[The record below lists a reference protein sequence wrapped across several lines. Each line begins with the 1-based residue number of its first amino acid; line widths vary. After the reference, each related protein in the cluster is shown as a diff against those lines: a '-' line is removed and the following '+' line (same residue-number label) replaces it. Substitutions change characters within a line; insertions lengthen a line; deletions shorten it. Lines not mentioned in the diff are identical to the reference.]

1 MKEQK
6 GIVEIRA
13 GSIDYFG
20 VGAIEKTSDI
30 IRTYRDRCVERV
42 AIVTGRNSYRLSG
55 AWSKV
60 QEVLEK
66 EKLEFVSFDGISPNP
81 TVDQIDKAVQHLKTL
96 SPQLVIGIGGGSV
109 LDASKVIALLLKNP
123 DLTARD
129 LYVKGR
135 RPFESLPLFAI
146 NLTHG
151 TGSEVDR
158 YAVATVPELKDK
170 SGLALDCMYPE
181 YAIDDPSLML
191 SLPEEQLLYT
201 SLDALNHLVEAA
213 TTILSSSYTVMLAR
227 EGIGAIA
234 RWLPVAAK
242 EPEDLEARYWLLY
255 ASVLGG
261 MAIDSA
267 VVHLTHPLEHTLSA
281 IKPELPHGLGLTVLL
296 PSVVRAIYPAVSD
309 TLQEIL
315 MPIVGKCSSAEE
327 LALKVENWIF
337 SLGVKVKLRDIG
349 FSEEGIEE
357 ALQYLM
363 ASQEGG
369 GSLYLAPVKIDRELV
384 KRIYTESLEP
394 IG

>member
-1 MKEQK
+1 MKELK

-20 VGAIEKTSDI
+20 VGAIDKALDI
-30 IRTYRDRCVERV
+30 IRTYRDRGVERV
-42 AIVTGRNSYRLSG
+42 AIVTGRKSYRLSG

-60 QEVLEK
+60 QGVLEK
-66 EKLEFVSFDGISPNP
+66 EKLEFISFDGISPNP
-81 TVDQIDKAVQHLKTL
+81 TVDQIDKAVQHLKSH

-109 LDASKVIALLLKNP
+109 LDASKVIAVLLKNF

-129 LYVKGR
+129 LYIKGR
-135 RPFESLPLFAI
+135 RPFEALPLFAI

-151 TGSEVDR
+151 TGSEIDR

-191 SLPEEQLLYT
+191 TLPKEQLLYT

-213 TTILSSSYTVMLAR
+213 TTTLSSSYTVMLAR

-281 IKPELPHGLGLTVLL
+281 LKPEIAHGLGLTVLL

-315 MPIVGKCSSAEE
+315 MPIVGECNSSDEMATG
-327 LALKVENWIF
+327 LQSWI
-337 SLGVKVKLRDIG
+337 SGLGVKEKLKDIG
-349 FSEEGIEE
+349 FSEDDIDDIVH
-357 ALQYLM
+357 YVM

-369 GSLYLAPVKIDRELV
+369 GSICLAPVEVDSALI
-384 KRIYTESLEP
+384 KRIFLESL
-394 IG
+394 

>member
-20 VGAIEKTSDI
+20 VGAIEKLSDI
-30 IRTYRDRCVERV
+30 LRNYKGQGIKRAAV
-42 AIVTGRNSYRLSG
+42 VTGRSSYRISG
-55 AWSKV
+55 AW
-60 QEVLEK
+60 QRIEEALNE
-66 EKLEFVSFDGISPNP
+66 EGFEFGHFDGISPNP
-81 TVDQIDKAVQHLKTL
+81 TVDQIDEAVREL
-96 SPQLVIGIGGGSV
+96 SPLDAELIVGIGGGSV
-109 LDASKVIALLLKNP
+109 LDASKIIAVLLKNRG
-123 DLTARD
+123 LNARD
-129 LYVKGR
+129 LYVKGK
-135 RPFESLPLFAI
+135 RPYSALPVVAV

-151 TGSEVDR
+151 TGSEIDR

-191 SLPEEQLLYT
+191 TLPKEQLLYT

-213 TTILSSSYTVMLAR
+213 TTTLSSAYTEMLAR
-227 EGIGAIA
+227 EGIKEIA
-234 RWLPVAAK
+234 KWLPLAVK
-242 EPEDLEARYWLLY
+242 EPENLKARYWLLY

-261 MAIDSA
+261 MAIDSG
-267 VVHLTHPLEHTLSA
+267 VVHITHPLEHTLSA

-296 PSVVRAIYPAVSD
+296 PSVLRAIYPAKKD
-309 TLQEIL
+309 LLQDIL
-315 MPIVGKCSSAEE
+315 MPITGKFSSAKE

-337 SLGVKVKLRDIG
+337 SLGVTVKLRDIG
-349 FSEEGIEE
+349 FSEETVEE